1 MDVLFWSELLVV
13 QVSISIERPASTQK
27 VRPMIG
33 RPADV
38 QIWSFN
44 GSCKI
49 GTRWTTAG
57 YITYRSPVKWQKL
70 DVHRMSVAYNKWT
83 NGKWTIG
90 YPMDVLWIMCA
101 SRVVFNACLKFK
113 IFHSNFCFRFK
124 KYRNSI
130 EYSIC
135 NRIFPMKFN
144 RLCPHFKKS
153 SFKILK

>member
-13 QVSISIERPASTQK
+13 QVSISIERPASTQN

-57 YITYRSPVKWQKL
+57 YITNRSPVKWQKL

-101 SRVVFNACLKFK
+101 SRVNLDSSKFSQNRRLHVCENHFQVFL
-113 IFHSNFCFRFK
+113 
-124 KYRNSI
+124 
-130 EYSIC
+130 
-135 NRIFPMKFN
+135 FN
-144 RLCPHFKKS
+144 IIYL
-153 SFKILK
+153 

>member
-13 QVSISIERPASTQK
+13 QVSISIERPASTQN

-57 YITYRSPVKWQKL
+57 YITNRSPVKWQKL

-101 SRVVFNACLKFK
+101 SREAARSPPTGNGMVFPT
-113 IFHSNFCFRFK
+113 SG
-124 KYRNSI
+124 SI
-130 EYSIC
+130 IRQKSVGIRSLESWDRLVIC
-135 NRIFPMKFN
+135 
-144 RLCPHFKKS
+144 CW
-153 SFKILK
+153 